1 MYINYKIETPSGL
14 PENIKAIIQLME
26 THDNN
31 GEWWL
36 YFDRMED
43 LDVNAKNAYV
53 SGDISRKDWGAI
65 KAKYIDHAIITAGE
79 EE

>member
-1 MYINYKIETPSGL
+1 MYINHEIETPQGL
-14 PENIKAIIQLME
+14 PNNIFAIIQLME
-26 THDNN
+26 THDKN

-53 SGDISRKDWGAI
+53 SGDISEKDWNTI
-65 KAKYIDHAIITAGE
+65 KEKYIDHAIITAGE